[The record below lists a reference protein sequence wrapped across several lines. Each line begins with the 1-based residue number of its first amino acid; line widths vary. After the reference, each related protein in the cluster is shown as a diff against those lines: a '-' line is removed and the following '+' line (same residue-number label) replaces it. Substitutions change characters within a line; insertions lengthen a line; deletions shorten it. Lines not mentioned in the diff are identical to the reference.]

1 MQIKR
6 PLIKYSLTALL
17 LLGVPISIFA
27 AELKVTVK
35 SSTLDTTA
43 KLPILL
49 YQKQQQT
56 RNNGKIRY
64 KWVRADRQKVNDNG
78 TVTFQFP
85 ENIGTTNAKDAQF
98 INAFKLRRNT
108 KTPKRQINSDVFS
121 NKKTDIIFVLDATP
135 SNPTPPQIDNTFV
148 KKVSQATLHKLNRI
162 TFGVTPK
169 LLERVNTIGINA
181 YIEEQLNPESIDDSE
196 LLSKVEGW
204 IEAPDAFVRDKHLAY
219 YTAYQAIYSKRQ
231 LQEVMTQFWE
241 NHFNTD
247 VSKTR
252 NHIGEAKEND
262 LFRANALGKF
272 RDILAISA
280 HSPMMLKYLDNGS
293 SQKKQP
299 NENYAREIM
308 ELHTLGV
315 SGGYTEDDVVS
326 LAKILTGWS
335 YQGNKGAQT
344 FNFREH
350 QHDES
355 DKVFLGQTIT
365 SNGQQEGELVL
376 DILASSPMTAKFLCV
391 KLAQLFV
398 NDKPLDKTVKNCS
411 NVFRKTEGDM
421 REVVRSLIKSKE
433 FRTTTTFHSKVKTPL
448 ELVVG
453 LNRAFN
459 FKNSQPSGIQT
470 LKSDISSTIKNAM
483 EQLDMTLYKM
493 PAPTGYP
500 EIAKKWVNSA
510 QLKSRIRYQNALI
523 LNKKFNMLAEIKALG
538 LDNAEEVVDY
548 LLLLLL
554 GNDYQPEEREIALT
568 ILTENHEQVFNV
580 NAIDENILRSKE
592 MNLLRMT
599 IATIA
604 SFPSHQLQ

>member
-1 MQIKR
+1 
-6 PLIKYSLTALL
+6 
-17 LLGVPISIFA
+17 
-27 AELKVTVK
+27 
-35 SSTLDTTA
+35 
-43 KLPILL
+43 
-49 YQKQQQT
+49 
-56 RNNGKIRY
+56 
-64 KWVRADRQKVNDNG
+64 
-78 TVTFQFP
+78 
-85 ENIGTTNAKDAQF
+85 
-98 INAFKLRRNT
+98 
-108 KTPKRQINSDVFS
+108 
-121 NKKTDIIFVLDATP
+121 
-135 SNPTPPQIDNTFV
+135 
-148 KKVSQATLHKLNRI
+148 
-162 TFGVTPK
+162 
-169 LLERVNTIGINA
+169 
-181 YIEEQLNPESIDDSE
+181 
-196 LLSKVEGW
+196 
-204 IEAPDAFVRDKHLAY
+204 
-219 YTAYQAIYSKRQ
+219 
-231 LQEVMTQFWE
+231 
-241 NHFNTD
+241 
-247 VSKTR
+247 
-252 NHIGEAKEND
+252 
-262 LFRANALGKF
+262 
-272 RDILAISA
+272 
-280 HSPMMLKYLDNGS
+280 MMLKYLDNGS
-293 SQKKQP
+293 SKKKQP